1 MGDLNTIAKRL
12 HNISPNPV
20 YLHLEDGTEGVF
32 RMDWVE
38 FFQQE
43 FKAEGVRDGDDANY
57 RFVSSA
63 DNESVLVG
71 KQESG
76 ESEWTALGAITDLE
90 RVEDDGT
97 MGDDDTAAK

>member
-1 MGDLNTIAKRL
+1 MGDLNTIAKRI
-12 HNISPNPV
+12 HNISPKPV
-20 YLHLEDGTEGVF
+20 FLRLEDGTEGVF

-43 FKAEGVRDGDDANY
+43 FKAEGVRDDDDATY

-71 KQESG
+71 KQDPDET
-76 ESEWTALGAITDLE
+76 EWTSLGAITDLE
-90 RVEDDGT
+90 PVEDDE
-97 MGDDDTAAK
+97 

>member
-1 MGDLNTIAKRL
+1 MADLNAIAKRI
-12 HNISPNPV
+12 HNISPDPV
-20 YLHLEDGTEGVF
+20 FLRLEDGTEAVF

-43 FKAEGVRDGDDANY
+43 FKAEGVCDDDDADY

-71 KQESG
+71 RQGPAESG
-76 ESEWTALGAITDLE
+76 WTAVGAVEEAKRVTD
-90 RVEDDGT
+90 DASADS
-97 MGDDDTAAK
+97 